1 LDARA
6 GSNYLIK
13 IIIDWLAD
21 NIFAGQS
28 FLQNDLPTTV
38 TLTKSFMQA
47 ILFGTVAGIL
57 LALVNLSWFIAAKP
71 SLLPLLVACWWLVI
85 FGINLWHAYLL
96 GNKKLKSTPR
106 FIMQVS
112 VASMASLVYFGV
124 QRIFIQADLEPV
136 IVATDQLRLQASL
149 ASELDV
155 LISNPS
161 IIVPAAFVLSLT
173 TSGLLYSI
181 LSRPAAK

>member
-6 GSNYLIK
+6 SSNYLIK
-13 IIIDWLAD
+13 IIIDWLCN
-21 NIFAGQS
+21 NIFASQS

-38 TLTKSFMQA
+38 ILTKSFMQA
-47 ILFGTVAGIL
+47 ILFGTLAGIL
-57 LALVNLSWFIAAKP
+57 LALVNLSWFIAANP
-71 SLLPLLVACWWLVI
+71 TLLPLLVACWWLVI

-96 GNKKLKSTPR
+96 GNQRLKSTPR
-106 FIMQVS
+106 FMMQVS
-112 VASMASLVYFGV
+112 VAGIASMVYFGI
-124 QRIFIQADLEPV
+124 QRVFIQADVDP
-136 IVATDQLRLQASL
+136 IIADTAQLRLQASL

-161 IIVPAAFVLSLT
+161 VIVPAAFVLSLA

-181 LSRPAAK
+181 LSRPSAK